1 MYLVVKAVISTFYFV
16 VVKIIRVYDWKNIPA
31 WLKKYFI
38 FMEIFLRLR
47 RRLVVSFVIQADN
60 LLSPLIAVRKDKFSL
75 KIWME
80 FYIQTFWFILGIE
93 YKKPSEYLQN
103 NRL

>member
-1 MYLVVKAVISTFYFV
+1 
-16 VVKIIRVYDWKNIPA
+16 
-31 WLKKYFI
+31 
-38 FMEIFLRLR
+38 MEIFLRLR

-80 FYIQTFWFILGIE
+80 FYIQTSWFIPEKE